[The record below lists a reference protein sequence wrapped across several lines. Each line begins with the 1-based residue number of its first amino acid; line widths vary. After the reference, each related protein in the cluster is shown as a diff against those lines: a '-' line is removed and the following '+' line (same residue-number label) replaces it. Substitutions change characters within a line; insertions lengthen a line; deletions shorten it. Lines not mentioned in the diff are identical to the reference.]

1 MVYYYRTATT
11 EAILSEATNSNSD
24 NDNDNVTATNSN
36 SSVIDTILII
46 SLSLVFVVALTVIL
60 VAVVAYCHRRQNKL
74 ISLMMANNPADYK
87 VCEEEKLLS

>member
-24 NDNDNVTATNSN
+24 NDNGNITATNSN

-87 VCEEEKLLS
+87 VWEEAKLLS